1 MEILFEDNHL
11 IAAFKLSGQTVQ
23 PEPGK
28 PLSLEDEVKEYIRV
42 KYNKP
47 GAVFLGVIHRLDMPV
62 NGIVL
67 FARTSKALVRMN
79 ESFQQREIIKKYLC
93 LVEGR
98 PPAAAA
104 SLQHWLKSD
113 DKRNFTKAFENPVK
127 NALEARLK
135 YKVLKSSKD
144 KSLLEID
151 LETGRK
157 HQIRAQLSAMGC
169 PIIGD
174 VKYGASKP
182 LKDYSIALQAYFLSF
197 NHPVQDTPVLISLE
211 KSKNLLKL

>member
-11 IAAFKLSGQTVQ
+11 IAAYKKSGQTVQ

-28 PLSLEDEVKEYIRV
+28 PLSLEEEVKEYIRI

-79 ESFQQREIIKKYLC
+79 ESFQQRAITKKYLS

-98 PPAAAA
+98 PPSAAA
-104 SLQHWLKSD
+104 SLKHWLKTD
-113 DKRNFTKAFENPVK
+113 DKRNFTKAFENPVN

-144 KSLLEID
+144 QSLLEID

-169 PIIGD
+169 PILGD

-182 LKDYSIALQAYFLSF
+182 LKDFSIALQAFYLSF
-197 NHPVQDTPVLISLE
+197 QHPVQDVPVIISLE
-211 KSKNLLKL
+211 NSKNLLKL

>member
-79 ESFQQREIIKKYLC
+79 ESFQKREITKKYLC

-98 PPAAAA
+98 PPHASA

-113 DKRNFTKAFENPVK
+113 EKKNFTKAFESPVN

-182 LKDYSIALQAYFLSF
+182 LNDYSIALQAYYLSF

>member
-23 PEPGK
+23 PEPSK
-28 PLSLEDEVKEYIRV
+28 PISLEDEVKEYIRV

-47 GAVFLGVIHRLDMPV
+47 GSVFLGVIHRLDMPV

-79 ESFQQREIIKKYLC
+79 ESFQKREITKKYLC
-93 LVEGR
+93 LVEGK
-98 PPAAAA
+98 PPASAGA
-104 SLQHWLKSD
+104 LQHWLKSD
-113 DKRNFTKAFENPVK
+113 DKKNFTKAFENPVN

-135 YKVLKSSKD
+135 YKVLKSAKNI
-144 KSLLEID
+144 SLLEID

-157 HQIRAQLSAMGC
+157 HQIRAQLSAMGN
-169 PIIGD
+169 PILGD

-182 LKDYSIALQAYFLSF
+182 LKDQSIALQAYFLSF
-197 NHPVQDTPVLISLE
+197 NHPVQDIPIEISLLN
-211 KSKNLLKL
+211 SKNLLKL